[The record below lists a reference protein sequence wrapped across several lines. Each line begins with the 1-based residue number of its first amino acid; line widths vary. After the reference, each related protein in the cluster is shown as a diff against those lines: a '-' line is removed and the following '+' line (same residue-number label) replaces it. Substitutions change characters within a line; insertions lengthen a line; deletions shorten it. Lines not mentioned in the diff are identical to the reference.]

1 MMPLYQH
8 LELGLDIGPFGI
20 RFKSEHVQG
29 PALCIEDFAALGS
42 RPRLPVAADADEQ
55 VERILRRKTGRTGGT
70 PGITASAA
78 TLLRLPPTDPIFQVG
93 RWPVR
98 SSFWYLIMASS
109 LMPAKKL

>member
-42 RPRLPVAADADEQ
+42 RPRLAVAADADEQ

-78 TLLRLPPTDPIFQVG
+78 AAARLPPTDPIFQVG
-93 RWPVR
+93 R
-98 SSFWYLIMASS
+98 
-109 LMPAKKL
+109 